1 LHSSLGLGLAAIRDN
16 DNSAASSGVN
26 VFKLK
31 LYSFICGAVVT
42 GMAGTIFYIF
52 QGYVDPATA
61 FDIRWTIAIM
71 LSPVLGGIGMEK
83 GPIVGAAVVVFL
95 RFLLAKYPGIGLLI
109 KGIILTRIML
119 LAPHGIVGT
128 LQPKWAFRS
137 SI

>member
-1 LHSSLGLGLAAIRDN
+1 LHSSHGLGLAAVRYN
-16 DNSAASSGVN
+16 DNSAASTGVN